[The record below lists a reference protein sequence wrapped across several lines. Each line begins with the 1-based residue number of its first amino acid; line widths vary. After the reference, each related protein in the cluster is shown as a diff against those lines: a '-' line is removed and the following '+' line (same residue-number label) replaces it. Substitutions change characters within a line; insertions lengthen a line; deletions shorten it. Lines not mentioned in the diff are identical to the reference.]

1 LPTYTTGR
9 CGNAIAAGRVLL
21 FPSQWT
27 NAGEVECAM
36 VAGGSAD
43 PKYSGCGESR
53 MKLANKIALI
63 TGAGSGMGRV
73 ASLLFAKEGAKIAA
87 IDIDENVAR
96 ETVRLIEADG
106 GKGIA
111 VKADVS
117 KSADAQAM
125 VAATIEKLGAL
136 NIVYNNAG
144 IEGKAQRIVDLAD
157 EDFDRVIAINLR
169 GVWLGMKYALPHM
182 IKNGGGAI
190 VNTAS
195 IAGLVGLRNSSAY
208 CAAKAGVIAITKVAA
223 LEYGRYNIRV
233 NAICPGAID
242 TPMVSR
248 IQGGGTMSE
257 RAISRIST
265 LGRIGKP
272 EEIAKMALFLASDD
286 ASFATGAPFIVDG
299 GWTIG

>member
-1 LPTYTTGR
+1 
-9 CGNAIAAGRVLL
+9 
-21 FPSQWT
+21 
-27 NAGEVECAM
+27 
-36 VAGGSAD
+36 
-43 PKYSGCGESR
+43 

-73 ASLLFAKEGAKIAA
+73 ASLLFAQEGAKVAA
-87 IDIDENVAR
+87 IDIDEKGAQ
-96 ETVRLIEADG
+96 ETVRMIETGG
-106 GKGIA
+106 GKA
-111 VKADVS
+111 VAVRADVS

-125 VAATIEKLGAL
+125 VAATVEKLGAPD
-136 NIVYNNAG
+136 IVYNNAG
-144 IEGKAQRIVDLAD
+144 IEGKAAAIVDMAD

-208 CAAKAGVIAITKVAA
+208 CAAKAGVIAMTKVAA

-248 IQGGGTMSE
+248 VQGGSAMSE
-257 RAISRIST
+257 RAIRRIST